1 MYEGQSVKDVIDE
14 VQKEQKLSEQN
25 LKELERVLTE
35 QLKNKEYE
43 WELILFF
50 FNIYFH

>member
-43 WELILFF
+43 WELILF
-50 FNIYFH
+50 YFSLI